1 MIQFQNKLSFPP
13 SSSLFPHPLSLS
25 LSLSP
30 SLSLPPQTGTMY
42 AELDHTGN
50 PVPTRRP
57 PPQQPQPVYSD
68 VHMRDTRT

>member
-1 MIQFQNKLSFPP
+1 MIQFQNKLSLFLLLPP
-13 SSSLFPHPLSLS
+13 SFPTLSLS